1 MSGFEK
7 LPAIGLHS
15 RPTRRIDRFRPI
27 EQVGRCVD
35 LADLPALIGQGH
47 QDSCV
52 QDHFVR
58 ALPQQP
64 AQRASAPTQ
73 SDERTPAIAFGDRP
87 RPQRP
92 NGSPRPH
99 RSDARPAGLMAAPDP
114 PFQHHRSSYGEAT
127 GALPPAAQPCGPG
140 SAQPEQGLAC
150 LHRPRDRLR
159 CQTREVS
166 AGQYRSRET
175 GAAPGGEAGHERVR
189 VDRATFG
196 IPDPDE
202 GCVLRSTHPAPEP
215 VRSTPGLLPVL
226 RR

>member
-1 MSGFEK
+1 MCDGQRLLTLSCLVRPQTCNGLVEMLDRLRRMSGFEK

-58 ALPQQP
+58 ALSQQP

-92 NGSPRPH
+92 DGSRGLTGATP
-99 RSDARPAGLMAAPDP
+99 ARPG
-114 PFQHHRSSYGEAT
+114 
-127 GALPPAAQPCGPG
+127 
-140 SAQPEQGLAC
+140 
-150 LHRPRDRLR
+150 
-159 CQTREVS
+159 
-166 AGQYRSRET
+166 
-175 GAAPGGEAGHERVR
+175 
-189 VDRATFG
+189 
-196 IPDPDE
+196 
-202 GCVLRSTHPAPEP
+202 
-215 VRSTPGLLPVL
+215 
-226 RR
+226 